1 MSATPSVRFDRVT
14 KAYQDG
20 KRVVD
25 EVTLDVQPGTFVVVL
40 GPSGCGKTTLL
51 KTVNR
56 LVEPTSG
63 SVAVNGIN
71 VASLEPTALRRN
83 IGYVIQ
89 QIGLFPHMT
98 VEENAG
104 VVPSLLRWP
113 REKIKARVRE
123 MLELVRLPAD
133 QFGHRAPAQL
143 SGGQQQRV
151 GLARAL
157 AADPAI
163 LLMDEPFGALD
174 AIERARLQ
182 SELCGLQQR
191 LHKTVLFVTHD
202 VDEALRLGDFIVIM
216 RNGRIVQS
224 DRPVAILARPR
235 DDFVAELVNAGD
247 LVRRFSVMRVRD
259 AMLDEASQADTQG
272 PNQATVRIDDDLR
285 SALSAMLATGNL
297 RLRVLDETGQFVGTL
312 SLDHM
317 LAAARAAAG

>member
-1 MSATPSVRFDRVT
+1 MTATPSVRFERVT

-20 KRVVD
+20 KSVVD
-25 EVTLDVQPGTFVVVL
+25 GVTLDVQAGTFVVVL

-63 SVAVNGIN
+63 SVAVNGID
-71 VASLEPTALRRN
+71 VQSLEPTALRRS

-104 VVPSLLRWP
+104 VVPSLLGWP
-113 REKIKARVRE
+113 REKIKTRVRE
-123 MLELVRLPAD
+123 MLDLVRVPAGE
-133 QFGHRAPAQL
+133 FGTRAPAEL

-182 SELCGLQQR
+182 GELGALQQR

-202 VDEALRLGDFIVIM
+202 VDEALRLGDFIVVM

-224 DRPVAILARPR
+224 DRPVSILARPK

-247 LVRRFSVMRVRD
+247 LVRRFAVMKVRD
-259 AMLDEASQADTQG
+259 AVLDPAAPDAAQG
-272 PNQATVRIDDDLR
+272 SGGTTVRIDADLR

-297 RLRVLDETGQFVGTL
+297 RLRVLDEAGASVGILT
-312 SLDHM
+312 LDHM